1 MDSFSSQSVAQVNIK
16 SLTACTENN
25 DKGVFMSLL
34 LNQSRVRS
42 KVLQVSASSILAG
55 LAIMLPL
62 QASYAT
68 PAIMAQLSSYCA
80 SHGGTSRVTSCAEC
94 HTGTAPSDDNA
105 TTSSARL
112 YESGNYS
119 AFCSVA
125 APTPPP
131 IITPP
136 PVMLP
141 PPVEITPPPRPTP
154 PPRVER
160 EHSEDSSGARQGRE
174 SDSGSSS
181 QRRRGSTSR
190 SDD

>member
-1 MDSFSSQSVAQVNIK
+1 
-16 SLTACTENN
+16 
-25 DKGVFMSLL
+25 MSLL
-34 LNQSRVRS
+34 LNQPRVRS
-42 KVLQVSASSILAG
+42 KLLQVGATSVLAG

-68 PAIMAQLSSYCA
+68 PAIMGQISSYCA
-80 SHGGTSRVTSCAEC
+80 SHGGTSTVTSCAVC
-94 HTGTAPSDDNA
+94 HTGTVPSENNA
-105 TTSSARL
+105 TTPAARL
-112 YESGNYS
+112 SDSGNYA
-119 AFCSVA
+119 AFCSAA

-131 IITPP
+131 AITPP

-160 EHSEDSSGARQGRE
+160 EHSEDSSGARQGRT
-174 SDSGSSS
+174 SDSISSGS
-181 QRRRGSTSR
+181 RRSGSTSR

>member
-1 MDSFSSQSVAQVNIK
+1 MSQ
-16 SLTACTENN
+16 
-25 DKGVFMSLL
+25 L
-34 LNQSRVRS
+34 LNQPRARS
-42 KVLQVSASSILAG
+42 KVLHVSATSILAG

-62 QASYAT
+62 QASHAT

-80 SHGGTSRVTSCAEC
+80 SHGGTSHVTSCAEC
-94 HTGTAPSDDNA
+94 HTGTTPSENNA

-119 AFCSVA
+119 AFCIAA

-141 PPVEITPPPRPTP
+141 PPSEITPPPRPTP
-154 PPRVER
+154 PPRTGSG
-160 EHSEDSSGARQGRE
+160 HSEDSSGARQGRT
-174 SDSGSSS
+174 SDSSSS
-181 QRRRGSTSR
+181 NPRRRGSTSR